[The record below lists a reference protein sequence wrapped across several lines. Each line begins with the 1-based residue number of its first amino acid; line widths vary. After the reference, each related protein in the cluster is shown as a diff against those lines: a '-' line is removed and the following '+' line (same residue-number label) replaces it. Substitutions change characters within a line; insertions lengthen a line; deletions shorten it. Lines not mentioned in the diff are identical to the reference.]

1 MALDSP
7 LISQLKSNPFVL
19 APMAG
24 ITDHPFRTLMKT
36 LGSSIVVSELIS
48 ANGIEYENAKT
59 LEMMGFDEIQRP
71 VAIQLFGEEPE
82 VLARAAQVVES
93 KNVDFIDINFGCPVP
108 KVTKK
113 GGGSAVLKDLT
124 KLTQIVRAVVKAVKI
139 PVTIKIR
146 TGWDHLSRNSVE
158 VCHIAYNEGVTW
170 VAIHGRTRAQNYEGF
185 ADWDYIADVKSKV
198 KIPILG
204 NGDIHSAKEANFRLT
219 TSACDGVL
227 IGRGALKNPFIFK
240 ESLEIWRSNENHLS
254 TLSTSLS
261 TFTFTPSPSLLTSPT
276 VARDYSHV
284 LNELN
289 RLYSLH
295 STDQIR
301 AIQLKKFA
309 AWFSSG
315 FPESAKFRKNIFQLN
330 SNELILEAALL
341 YFSDHKHFIPED
353 SNNDKFLMGGHG

>member
-1 MALDSP
+1 
-7 LISQLKSNPFVL
+7 
-19 APMAG
+19 MAG

-36 LGSSIVVSELIS
+36 LGSSVVVSELIS
-48 ANGIEYENAKT
+48 ANGIEYENEKT

-124 KLTQIVRAVVKAVKI
+124 KLTQIVRAVVKAIKI

-170 VAIHGRTRAQNYEGF
+170 VSIHGRTRSQNYEGI
-185 ADWDYIADVKSKV
+185 ADWEYIAEVKSKV

-204 NGDIHSAKEANFRLT
+204 NGDIHSAKEANYRLT
-219 TSACDGVL
+219 TSGCDGVL

-240 ESLEIWRSNENHLS
+240 ESLEIRRSNETHLS
-254 TLSTSLS
+254 TLSSSLS
-261 TFTFTPSPSLLTSPT
+261 TFTPSSSFS
-276 VARDYSHV
+276 RDYSHV
-284 LNELN
+284 LNELD
-289 RLYSLH
+289 RLYTLH
-295 STDQIR
+295 SSDQIR
-301 AIQLKKFA
+301 GIQLKKFA

-353 SNNDKFLMGGHG
+353 TNNDKFLMGGHG

>member
-1 MALDSP
+1 MAIDSP

-36 LGSSIVVSELIS
+36 LGSSVVVSELIS
-48 ANGIEYENAKT
+48 ANGIDYENAKT
-59 LEMMGFDEIQRP
+59 LAMMGFDEIQRP
-71 VAIQLFGEEPE
+71 VAIQLFGDEPE
-82 VLARAAQVVES
+82 ILARAAQVVES

-113 GGGSAVLKDLT
+113 GGGSAVLKDLS
-124 KLTQIVRAVVKAVKI
+124 KLTQLVRAVVKAVKI

-146 TGWDHLSRNSVE
+146 TGWDHHSRNSEE

-170 VAIHGRTRAQNYEGF
+170 VAIHGRTRAQNYDGI
-185 ADWDYIADVKSKV
+185 ADWDYIAEVKSKV

-219 TSACDGVL
+219 ASACDGVL
-227 IGRGALKNPFIFK
+227 IGRGALKNPFIFR
-240 ESLEIWRSNENHLS
+240 ESLEIRRFNEKHLS
-254 TLSTSLS
+254 TLSASPS
-261 TFTFTPSPSLLTSPT
+261 TFKPSSSPIS
-276 VARDYSHV
+276 ARDYSFV

-295 STDQIR
+295 SSDQIR
-301 AIQLKKFA
+301 GIQLKKFA

-330 SNELILEAALL
+330 SIELILEAALL

-353 SNNDKFLMGGHG
+353 TNNDKFLMGGHG

>member
-1 MALDSP
+1 MAVDSS
-7 LISQLKSNPFVL
+7 LISQLKSNPFIL

-36 LGSSIVVSELIS
+36 LGSSVVVSELIS

-59 LEMMGFDEIQRP
+59 LAMMGFDEIQRP
-71 VAIQLFGEEPE
+71 VAIQLFGDEPE
-82 VLARAAQVVES
+82 VLARAARVVELE
-93 KNVDFIDINFGCPVP
+93 NVDFIDINFGCPVP

-124 KLTQIVRAVVKAVKI
+124 KLTQLVRAVVKAVKI

-170 VAIHGRTRAQNYEGF
+170 VAIHGRTRAQNYEGI

-204 NGDIHSAKEANFRLT
+204 NGDIHSAKEANFRLI
-219 TSACDGVL
+219 TSGCDGVL

-240 ESLEIWRSNENHLS
+240 ESLELRRSNEKHLS
-254 TLSTSLS
+254 TLSAFQS
-261 TFTFTPSPSLLTSPT
+261 TFPPSTTPTFS
-276 VARDYSHV
+276 RDYAPV

-295 STDQIR
+295 SSDQIR
-301 AIQLKKFA
+301 GIQLKKFA

-315 FPESAKFRKNIFQLN
+315 FPESAKFRKKIFELN

-341 YFSDHKHFIPED
+341 YFSDHKNFIPED
-353 SNNDKFLMGGHG
+353 TNNDKFLMGGHG

>member
-1 MALDSP
+1 MAVDCP

-36 LGSSIVVSELIS
+36 LGSSVVVSELIS

-59 LEMMGFDEIQRP
+59 LAMMGFDEIQRP
-71 VAIQLFGEEPE
+71 VAIQLFGDEPE
-82 VLARAAQVVES
+82 VLARAAQVVEL

-124 KLTQIVRAVVKAVKI
+124 KLTQLVRAVVKAVKI

-170 VAIHGRTRAQNYEGF
+170 VAIHGRTRAQNYEGI

-219 TSACDGVL
+219 TSGCDGVL

-240 ESLEIWRSNENHLS
+240 ESLEIRRSSEKHLS
-254 TLSTSLS
+254 TLSASLS
-261 TFTFTPSPSLLTSPT
+261 TFTPSSPPPF
-276 VARDYSHV
+276 ARDFSHV

-295 STDQIR
+295 SSDQIR
-301 AIQLKKFA
+301 GIQLKKFA

-315 FPESAKFRKNIFQLN
+315 FPESAKFRKKIFELT

-353 SNNDKFLMGGHG
+353 TNNDKFLMGGHG